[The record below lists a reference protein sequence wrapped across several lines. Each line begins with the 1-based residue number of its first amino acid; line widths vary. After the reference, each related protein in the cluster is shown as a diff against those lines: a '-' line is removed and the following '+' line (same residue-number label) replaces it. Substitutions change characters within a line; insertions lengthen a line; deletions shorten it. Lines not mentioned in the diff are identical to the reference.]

1 MALSKSEMMTIS
13 SIMLKADHR
22 KMEQIADMFNEA
34 RRMQAAVKKHQFTI
48 GDKVAF
54 VNRRNGRIEGVV
66 TKKLR
71 SNLVVKTSEGQQ
83 WRVSPAALQAA

>member
-1 MALSKSEMMTIS
+1 
-13 SIMLKADHR
+13 
-22 KMEQIADMFNEA
+22 
-34 RRMQAAVKKHQFTI
+34 MQAAVKKHQFTI

-54 VNRRNGRIEGVV
+54 VNRRNGRIECVV